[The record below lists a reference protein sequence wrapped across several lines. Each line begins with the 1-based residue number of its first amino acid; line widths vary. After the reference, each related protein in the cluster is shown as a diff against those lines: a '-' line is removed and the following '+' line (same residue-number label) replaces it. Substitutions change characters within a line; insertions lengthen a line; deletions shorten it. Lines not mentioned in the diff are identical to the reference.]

1 MLVQETGAPGWA
13 EIVLPDIAP
22 RILIKVAEKDGR
34 WVVANLVLVGEALDS
49 TTLKSIPIAR
59 IESLLNTRGV
69 GAALLARQMGMTD
82 DRPTWMPSYREEFG
96 QLDDALTS
104 YFARESRPSLALSE
118 PGTKPPREP
127 LTRPDGTDPDDFYRK
142 VAEVYND
149 VVRETSAPAK
159 VLAEE
164 AGVPTATVHRW
175 IFEARRRGFLPP
187 ARKGRA
193 G

>member
-13 EIVLPDIAP
+13 EITIPDIAP

-34 WVVANLVLVGEALDS
+34 WVVANLVVVGDALDS
-49 TTLKSIPIAR
+49 TTLKSIPISR

-69 GAALLARQMGMTD
+69 GSALLAKQMGMAE
-82 DRPTWMPSYREEFG
+82 DRPTWMPSYRAEFA
-96 QLDDALTS
+96 QLDDALTA
-104 YFARESRPSLALSE
+104 YFARESRPSLPLSE
-118 PGTKPPREP
+118 PRPPQREA
-127 LTRPDGTDPDDFYRK
+127 LARPDGSDPDDFYRK